1 MIFTHLSDRLLFME
15 NCIFC
20 KIVKGEIPSFK
31 VYEDEHS
38 LAFLDIH
45 PKNQGQTLVIPK
57 EHSENIYA
65 LSDEIMARLSL
76 VVKKVAVAVKNGLN
90 ADGINILMNNEETA
104 GQIIFHTHIHVVPRF
119 RNDNFDH
126 GPHIEYKPGEAEIV
140 AEKIKSSL

>member
-1 MIFTHLSDRLLFME
+1 ME

-20 KIVKGEIPSFK
+20 KIVKGAIPSFK
-31 VYEDEHS
+31 VYEDENS

-57 EHSENIYA
+57 EHTENIYG
-65 LSDEIMARLSL
+65 LTDETMARLSL
-76 VVKKVAVAVKNGLN
+76 VVKKIAVAVKNGLN
-90 ADGINILMNNEETA
+90 SDGVNLLMNNEEAA

-126 GPHIEYKPGEAEIV
+126 GPHIEYKTDEAETV
-140 AEKIKSSL
+140 AKKIKNSL

>member
-1 MIFTHLSDRLLFME
+1 ME

-31 VYEDEHS
+31 VYEDENS

-57 EHSENIYA
+57 EHTENIYG
-65 LSDEIMARLSL
+65 LTDETMARLSL
-76 VVKKVAVAVKNGLN
+76 VVKKIAVAVKNGLN
-90 ADGINILMNNEETA
+90 SDGVNLLMNNEEAA

-126 GPHIEYKPGEAEIV
+126 GPHIEYKTDEAETV
-140 AEKIKSSL
+140 AKKIKNSL